1 MMDSRLT
8 VYKVGL
14 TRFGGHPR
22 SVLYGVHNAG
32 QQGKEKSSQELYG

>member
-1 MMDSRLT
+1 ML
-8 VYKVGL
+8 GL